1 MSGRLSHHVSRLAA
15 AAALII
21 TAGGVALAAAGPARA
36 VVNGGPGC
44 SISEG
49 YTLLTGPPRISAHYS
64 ITCEDRTAPG
74 PIDIARLVNGTWQ
87 SVATGN
93 GAVIYVCQGSAEH
106 EYEVVV
112 AVTYQFQD
120 ACG

>member
-1 MSGRLSHHVSRLAA
+1 MAGRLSHHACRLAA
-15 AAALII
+15 AAALVI
-21 TAGGVALAAAGPARA
+21 TSGGIAVAAAAPASA
-36 VVNGGPGC
+36 VANGGPGC

-74 PIDIARLVNGTWQ
+74 PIDIARLVNGSWQ

-93 GAVIYVCQGSAEH
+93 GALIYTCQGSTEY

-112 AVTYQFQD
+112 AVNYEFED